1 MLAFFQ
7 RYFHTVQLCL
17 IALVGL
23 ALGQLTDVETAR
35 MLTPP
40 VRPQTSIS
48 IAPAAAEHPQ
58 LSSYQGIL
66 KRNIFDSTAKP
77 AAVLTNV
84 GPAAAS
90 ASAPVSRV
98 PLNLLGT
105 VTAGP
110 RSLALIE
117 ASHKIDI
124 YHLDDEVP
132 GGGHVAGIGR
142 VQVTIR
148 YPDGSRVDL
157 QLYASKPA
165 GSSHMTRPGRPVSPG
180 APGGT
185 GIRALG
191 NNRWVIPATEVEKA
205 RSNMNE
211 LLKQA
216 RLEPNIVNGQT
227 NGFVVR
233 MIRPHTLFTML
244 GLRLGDVIKQVNG
257 VSLDSPEKALQIFQ
271 QLREAKN
278 ISISLIRNGK
288 PQTFEY
294 EVQ

>member
-7 RYFHTVQLCL
+7 RYFHTLQLCL

-23 ALGQLTDVETAR
+23 SLAQLTDIETGHILMAPIHSR
-35 MLTPP
+35 AEVAT
-40 VRPQTSIS
+40 
-48 IAPAAAEHPQ
+48 PAASMERPP
-58 LSSYQGIL
+58 LSSYQEIL
-66 KRNIFDSTAKP
+66 QRNIFDSTAR
-77 AAVLTNV
+77 
-84 GPAAAS
+84 PAAALTNTS
-90 ASAPVSRV
+90 ATATPSQTAVARV

-117 ASHKIDI
+117 ANRKTDI
-124 YHLDDEVP
+124 YRLDDEVP
-132 GGGHVAGIGR
+132 GGGHVADIGR
-142 VQVTIR
+142 TQVTIR
-148 YPDGSRVDL
+148 YPDGNSIDL
-157 QLYASKPA
+157 PLYAK
-165 GSSHMTRPGRPVSPG
+165 
-180 APGGT
+180 APGGRAAP
-185 GIRALG
+185 GAGAPPPGAGAGGVRALG
-191 NNRWVIPATEVEKA
+191 ENRWAIPAAEVEKA

-227 NGFVVR
+227 SGFVVR

-244 GLRLGDVIKQVNG
+244 GLRLGDVVMQVNG

-278 ISISLIRNGK
+278 ISISLLRNGK
-288 PQTFEY
+288 PLTFEY

>member
-7 RYFHTVQLCL
+7 RYFHTLQLCL

-23 ALGQLTDVETAR
+23 SLAQLTDIETGHILMAPIHSR
-35 MLTPP
+35 TEVATPP
-40 VRPQTSIS
+40 ASMERP
-48 IAPAAAEHPQ
+48 P

-66 KRNIFDSTAKP
+66 QRNIFDSTAR
-77 AAVLTNV
+77 
-84 GPAAAS
+84 PAAALADTS
-90 ASAPVSRV
+90 PTAAPAQTAVARV

-117 ASHKIDI
+117 ANRKTDI
-124 YHLDDEVP
+124 YRLDDEVP
-132 GGGHVAGIGR
+132 GGGHVADIGR
-142 VQVTIR
+142 TQVTIR
-148 YPDGSRVDL
+148 YPDGSSIDL
-157 QLYASKPA
+157 PLYAK
-165 GSSHMTRPGRPVSPG
+165 
-180 APGGT
+180 APGGRVAP
-185 GIRALG
+185 GMGAAPQGAGGVRALG
-191 NNRWVIPATEVEKA
+191 GNRWAIPAAEVEKA

-227 NGFVVR
+227 SGFVVR

-244 GLRLGDVIKQVNG
+244 GLRLGDVIMQVNG

-278 ISISLIRNGK
+278 ISISLLRNGK
-288 PQTFEY
+288 PLTFEY
-294 EVQ
+294 EVD